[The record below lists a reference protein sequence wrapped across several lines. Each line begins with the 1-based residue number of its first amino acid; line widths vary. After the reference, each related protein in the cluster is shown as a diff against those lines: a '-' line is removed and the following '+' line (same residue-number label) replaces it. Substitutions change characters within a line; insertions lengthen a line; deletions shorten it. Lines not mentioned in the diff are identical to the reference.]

1 MTMKILIQTAL
12 AAAMA
17 MGASSIQAADGSR
30 VQVRFVGDTSTYADL
45 GEGASDRESNL
56 SALKVVFQGLS
67 SRLPAGQ
74 TLDVVVSDVN
84 LAGEL
89 EWMRSAQRL
98 RVMRNIGWPM
108 VQLSY
113 TLKEGDRVL
122 RQGEERVTDI
132 DYLST
137 RPLGVET
144 QRLGYE
150 ERMLQEWLRRVLS
163 PR

>member
-1 MTMKILIQTAL
+1 MKLLMQAAL
-12 AAAMA
+12 AAAVLV
-17 MGASSIQAADGSR
+17 GSSSAQAADPSR
-30 VQVRFVGDTSTYADL
+30 VQVRFVGDTSAYADL
-45 GEGASDRESNL
+45 GESASDRESNL
-56 SALKVVFQGLS
+56 SALTAVFQGLS

-74 TLDVVVSDVN
+74 ILDVVVSDVN

-113 TLKEGDRVL
+113 TLKDGDRVL
-122 RQGEERVTDI
+122 RHGEARVTDM

-137 RPLGVET
+137 RPMGIET

-150 ERMLQEWLRRVLS
+150 ERMLQEWLRRVLAS
-163 PR
+163 R